1 MREINST
8 NNEYIKYLFKLK
20 EKKYRILEDKFLIEG
35 YHLVEEAYK
44 ANNLIEIL
52 VTFSL

>member
-35 YHLVEEAYK
+35 YHLVEEK
-44 ANNLIEIL
+44 LCISCQMLEK
-52 VTFSL
+52 